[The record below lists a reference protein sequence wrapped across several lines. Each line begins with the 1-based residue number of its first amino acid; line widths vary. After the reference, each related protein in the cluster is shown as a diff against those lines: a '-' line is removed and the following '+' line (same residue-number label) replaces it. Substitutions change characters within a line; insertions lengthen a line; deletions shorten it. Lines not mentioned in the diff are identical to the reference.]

1 MQPKYCLYEVE
12 KGYSNIPF
20 KLREE
25 RKLMAQINKILVA
38 FDGSKHGL
46 KALDYA
52 KKLTIDNHAL
62 LTVLYVHDDIYEK
75 RMNVSKTS
83 TGDEFIQNAPG
94 PLVDNDPITPVEERY
109 VTIDQIPFQ
118 ITSIAKEK
126 LIDLNNVI
134 FERLVGRP
142 AEEIVD
148 YATEALVRLKSLLQE
163 VLVTK

>member
-1 MQPKYCLYEVE
+1 
-12 KGYSNIPF
+12 
-20 KLREE
+20 
-25 RKLMAQINKILVA
+25 
-38 FDGSKHGL
+38 

-52 KKLTIDNHAL
+52 KKHTIDNHAL

-75 RMNVSKTS
+75 RWNECKTS
-83 TGDEFIQNAPG
+83 TGAEFIQKALG
-94 PLVDNDPITPVEERY
+94 PLVDNDPIALVEERN

-126 LIDLNNVI
+126 LIHLNNVI

-148 YATEALVRLKSLLQE
+148 YATHNLIDVIVIGNRGIGA
-163 VLVTK
+163 

>member
-1 MQPKYCLYEVE
+1 ME
-12 KGYSNIPF
+12 
-20 KLREE
+20 
-25 RKLMAQINKILVA
+25 QINKLLVA
-38 FDGSKHGL
+38 LDGSKHVL
-46 KALDYA
+46 KTLNYT
-52 KKLTIDNHAL
+52 KTLTIDTHSL
-62 LTVLYVHDDIYEK
+62 LTVIYVHDNIYEK

-94 PLVDNDPITPVEERY
+94 PLVDNDPIAPVEERN

-148 YATEALVRLKSLLQE
+148 
-163 VLVTK
+163 